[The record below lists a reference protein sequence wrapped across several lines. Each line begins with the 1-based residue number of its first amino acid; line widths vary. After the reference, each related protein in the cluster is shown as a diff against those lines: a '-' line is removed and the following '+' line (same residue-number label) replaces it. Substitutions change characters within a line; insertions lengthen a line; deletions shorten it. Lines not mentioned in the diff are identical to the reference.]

1 MRINLNVPYAE
12 KDQAKRLGAMWDI
25 ARKVW
30 YVEDLT
36 NLRPFLKWMPAHLT
50 KPATVV
56 RYGEKQATIQKSVSV
71 SASPA
76 KKKKKKSKNR
86 IVSPVVKRTN
96 FSLRDTGCDCPPW
109 DWCQHNPDPS
119 KLNTAFADG
128 HKPDYR
134 HVARQI
140 EADNMAHIRSI
151 LAE

>member
-56 RYGEKQATIQKSVSV
+56 RYVEKQATIQKSVSV

-86 IVSPVVKRTN
+86 IVSPVVKQTN

-109 DWCQHNPDPS
+109 DWCQHNPDPA